1 MIFLDKIRFECLVI
15 INKVVTVLK
24 SVVNKKLSLKATI
37 FVVSYD
43 IHSYCTKCIRGRA
56 NLC

>member
-15 INKVVTVLK
+15 INKVVTMLK
-24 SVVNKKLSLKATI
+24 SVVNKKVSLKATI
-37 FVVSYD
+37 FIVSYD
-43 IHSYCTKCIRGRA
+43 THRYCTKCIRGRA